1 MVSLELKIIIYNYI
15 TSVRDND
22 ENVCVFN
29 AFILKMEKD
38 RSERDRERAGGD
50 SLVGKSK
57 HKGPEGGIA
66 SVATQQFPCVLL
78 Q

>member
-1 MVSLELKIIIYNYI
+1 MSDGDGQREWGKKGRGQRVGEGCHFKYS
-15 TSVRDND
+15 SQRPS
-22 ENVCVFN
+22 
-29 AFILKMEKD
+29 

-50 SLVGKSK
+50 SMVGKSK